1 MDVILNSRAPVSEYS
16 EDIVM
21 EALERSEAAFPV
33 KHGYVFDDNDDGV
46 EQYWA
51 DQATLWRGME
61 SDDDEP
67 QVSDLTRFQ
76 ESAERSTASWPSDA
90 EEDASPSS
98 DVQSSQYTFGPSE
111 RTANGA
117 AVFKVPRHG
126 SRPGDVSSSVVR
138 TSDQYAY
145 LASSAR
151 LADCDAS

>member
-1 MDVILNSRAPVSEYS
+1 MDVILNSRAPVSQYS

-33 KHGYVFDDNDDGV
+33 KHDYVFDDNDDGV

-67 QVSDLTRFQ
+67 QISDLNNRFQ

-90 EEDASPSS
+90 EDDASSPS
-98 DVQSSQYTFGPSE
+98 DAQSSHYTFGPRASPE
-111 RTANGA
+111 YTTNGTAIMIA
-117 AVFKVPRHG
+117 PQQG
-126 SRPGDVSSSVVR
+126 SHQADVSSPVLR

-145 LASSAR
+145 LTSSA
-151 LADCDAS
+151 